1 MKMMQKKEYKANRLI
16 STIFRMMNL
25 LVIIVLLLG
34 CNSGRN
40 NQNLNN
46 LKANENTHW
55 IGNDKSLPEK
65 DALFYLDD
73 PAPLF
78 RKEID
83 VNGQLE
89 SAKLLITAAGYYRA
103 TINGQRIGQ
112 NRLDPAWT
120 DFRKRI
126 YYSEYD
132 ITNFL
137 NSEKNCIGV
146 TLGNGFYNPL
156 PLKKWVRRNLRD
168 VLKTGRPVFIRKIVL
183 EYQNGLKE

>member
-1 MKMMQKKEYKANRLI
+1 MVQKKENKANRIILAI
-16 STIFRMMNL
+16 SGMMNIPVLIIL
-25 LVIIVLLLG
+25 LFISG
-34 CNSGRN
+34 CNSEGN
-40 NQNLNN
+40 SPDLNN

-55 IGNDKSLPEK
+55 IGNNKPLPEN
-65 DALFYLDD
+65 DSLFYLDD

-83 VNGQLE
+83 VSGQLE
-89 SAKLLITAAGYYRA
+89 SATLLITAAGYYRA

-120 DFRKRI
+120 DFSKRI

-132 ITNFL
+132 ITDL
-137 NSEKNCIGV
+137 LDSEKNCIGV

-156 PLKKWVRRNLRD
+156 PLRMWGRRNLRD
-168 VLKTGRPVFIRKIVL
+168 VLNVGRPVFIGKIIL
-183 EYQNGLKE
+183 DCNR